1 MITQSKL
8 NDYAQKHLYGSTDM
22 AKRFLPEHFRFGASS
37 AAFAIEGSVEE
48 SGRSPS
54 IWDKFCTKPLA
65 IVDHS
70 NADHAADHFRRWESD
85 THLMRKAGL
94 QMYNFSMAWS
104 RVLPNGTG
112 SIHDA
117 GIDFYDRLVDGI
129 LEQGIDPFLTLNH
142 WDLPLVMEDR
152 GGWVKRDI
160 IYHFADYA
168 QKIAAKLGDRVQNW
182 ITHHDPRAQ
191 AYHGYATGLHAPGE
205 EKPRAAWIAAHHL
218 LLSHHFAADA
228 IRSERAGLKVGI
240 ALNLSPIVAA
250 SESDAD
256 HREAMLIDGMENR
269 WYLDPLLKGEYPDD
283 IFRIAKSESGEQG
296 IDWIERG
303 DLEKIQGSS
312 DFIGVNYYSRTI
324 ARTSEK
330 IRMKPSE
337 YINPKDITD
346 TGTEVAPE
354 MLTELLLDLNK
365 QYLLPPL
372 YITEN
377 GAAYGDAP
385 NEFGR
390 IQDSRRALFMSR
402 HLEAIREAIEKGVKV
417 EGYFAR
423 SFFDSF
429 EWKLGYTKRYGM
441 VWVDF
446 ETQERT
452 LKDSAYWYK
461 RVTDTR
467 DHDWVPNVDY
477 RE

>member
-1 MITQSKL
+1 
-8 NDYAQKHLYGSTDM
+8 M
-22 AKRFLPEHFRFGASS
+22 AKRLLPDHFRFGASS
-37 AAFAIEGSVEE
+37 AAFAIEGGLEE
-48 SGRSPS
+48 TGRSPS
-54 IWDKFCTKPLA
+54 IWDKFCTRPGA
-65 IVDHS
+65 IIDQS
-70 NADHAADHFRRWESD
+70 NADYAADHFRQWESD
-85 THLMRKAGL
+85 TLLMKKAGL
-94 QMYNFSMAWS
+94 QIYNFSMSWS

-112 SIHDA
+112 SLNDA

-152 GGWVKRDI
+152 GGWVKRDV
-160 IYHFADYA
+160 IYHFSDYA
-168 QKIAAKLGDRVQNW
+168 QKIAAKLGDRVKNW
-182 ITHHDPRAQ
+182 ITHHDPHAQ
-191 AYHGYATGLHAPGE
+191 SYHGYATGLHAPGE

-228 IRSERAGLKVGI
+228 IRSERAGMQVGI
-240 ALNLSPIVAA
+240 ALNVSPIVPA

-256 HREAMLIDGMENR
+256 HREAMRIDGRENR

-283 IFRIAKSESGEQG
+283 IFRLAKADSGEQG

-303 DLEKIQGSS
+303 DLEKIKGSS

-330 IRMKPSE
+330 IKMKPSE
-337 YINPKDITD
+337 YINKKDITD
-346 TGTEVAPE
+346 TGTEVAPD
-354 MLTELLLDLNK
+354 MLRELLLDLNK
-365 QYLLPPL
+365 QYELPAI

-377 GAAYGDAP
+377 GAAYDDAP

-390 IQDSRRALFMSR
+390 IQDGRRALFMSR

-429 EWKLGYTKRYGM
+429 EWNLGYTKRYGM

-461 RVTDTR
+461 RLTDTR